1 MEEMRLEFDE
11 MRTQWQD
18 DHDELQR
25 LRAAPPAPTVVVQR
39 ERKLRRYSGLDEPAL
54 EDWIDEAR
62 SCINTQRLE
71 GEAAASFLI
80 SYLDG
85 AARSEMRCQPSDVRR
100 DANLIF
106 AALEDVYGE
115 KETANQLLRRFF
127 FRRQMAGEP
136 ISAYSHGL
144 VEIANR
150 INRLVP
156 KPDEER
162 DSMLRD
168 QFVENLRD
176 AHLRWELKRRI
187 ETDEDIDFLS
197 LRKVAMLWAEE
208 VEGATQRKVHTNA
221 IEAGAKTN
229 AVGPADEMAR
239 MWAELAS
246 QRRQLTEGLAEQ
258 GKVLTEVLA
267 QQRHLM
273 ASTSAMFP
281 PFGQQAAPR
290 RRLEDIVCYGCNQK
304 GHIRRNCPATTATL
318 N

>member
-1 MEEMRLEFDE
+1 MEELRLEFDE

-39 ERKLRRYSGLDEPAL
+39 ERKLRRYSGMDETALDE
-54 EDWIDEAR
+54 WIEEAR
-62 SCINTQRLE
+62 AIMSAQHLE
-71 GEAAASFLI
+71 GEAAASFVI

-85 AARSEMRCQPSDVRR
+85 AARSEIRCQPNDVRT
-100 DANLIF
+100 DADLIF
-106 AALEDVYGE
+106 RALDEVYGE

-136 ISAYSHGL
+136 IAAYSHGL

-176 AHLRWELKRRI
+176 AHLRWELRRRI
-187 ETDEDIDFLS
+187 ESDEVIDFLS
-197 LRKVAMLWAEE
+197 LRKVAMQWAEE
-208 VEGATQRKVHTNA
+208 VEGATQRKVHSNA
-221 IEAGAKTN
+221 LEAGAKMN
-229 AVGPADEMAR
+229 AVGPSDEMAK

-267 QQRHLM
+267 QQRQMM
-273 ASTSAMFP
+273 ASTTAMLP
-281 PFGQQAAPR
+281 PFVPR

-304 GHIRRNCPATTATL
+304 GHIRRNCPAATATL

>member
-1 MEEMRLEFDE
+1 MEELRLEFDE

-39 ERKLRRYSGLDEPAL
+39 ERKLRRYSGMDEPAL
-54 EDWIDEAR
+54 DEWIEEAR
-62 SCINTQRLE
+62 AIMSAQHLE
-71 GEAAASFLI
+71 GEAAASFVI

-85 AARSEMRCQPSDVRR
+85 AARSEIRCQPNDVRT
-100 DANLIF
+100 DADLIF
-106 AALEDVYGE
+106 RALDEVYGE

-136 ISAYSHGL
+136 IAAYSHGL

-156 KPDEER
+156 KPDEEC

-176 AHLRWELKRRI
+176 AHLRWELRRRI
-187 ETDEDIDFLS
+187 ESDEDIDFLS
-197 LRKVAMLWAEE
+197 LRKVAMQWAEE
-208 VEGATQRKVHTNA
+208 VEGATQRKVHSNA
-221 IEAGAKTN
+221 LEAEAKMN
-229 AVGPADEMAR
+229 AVGPTDEMAK

-267 QQRHLM
+267 QQRQMM
-273 ASTSAMFP
+273 ASTTAMLP
-281 PFGQQAAPR
+281 PFVPR
-290 RRLEDIVCYGCNQK
+290 RCLEDIVCYGCNQK
-304 GHIRRNCPATTATL
+304 GHIRRNCPAATATL